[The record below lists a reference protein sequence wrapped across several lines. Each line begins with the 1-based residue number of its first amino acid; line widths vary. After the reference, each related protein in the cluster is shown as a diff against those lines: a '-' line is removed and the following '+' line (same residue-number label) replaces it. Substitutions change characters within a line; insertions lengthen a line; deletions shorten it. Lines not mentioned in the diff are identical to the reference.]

1 MKTNTKTILFFLF
14 ASLLL
19 ILPSCNKLTPK
30 KAAQAFLDQDRR
42 EHAYTLQ
49 QFHEM
54 SSEIIEYSI
63 DSVDIVNTAEPYRG
77 YVHYT
82 FTVKYNTEYQEGF
95 IDKISLVVPI
105 KDITR
110 ADNGEIVWKHH
121 TFFIP
126 MSVEQEMRNRR
137 FNKY

>member
-1 MKTNTKTILFFLF
+1 MKTTTKTTLFLL

-77 YVHYT
+77 YVYYT
-82 FTVKYNTEYQEGF
+82 FTVKYDTEYQEGF
-95 IDKISLVVPI
+95 TDKISLVVPI

-121 TFFIP
+121 TFFYIL
-126 MSVEQEMRNRR
+126 SVDDEIRNRKSSR
-137 FNKY
+137 